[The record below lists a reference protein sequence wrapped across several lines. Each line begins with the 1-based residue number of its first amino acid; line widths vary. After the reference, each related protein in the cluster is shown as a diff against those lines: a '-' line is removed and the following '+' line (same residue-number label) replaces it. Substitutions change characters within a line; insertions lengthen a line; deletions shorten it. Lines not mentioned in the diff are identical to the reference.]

1 MQLGRLAQGVVAHGV
16 HLHVVRAVRLTERV
30 DGALQRG
37 AQHGV
42 GQHHLAAR
50 RRHRLGHFC
59 VQHVPRRT
67 GASEVRPL
75 KACAVVQAHHRSV
88 HTHVGMADPCGG
100 VALDED
106 GTALAGLDQHVHVV
120 LTVVVGRGVVVG
132 HTRGHFFRLV
142 GVRDALDHR
151 GLARGQCGGGQGEAH
166 ELQEVTT
173 ACGGRSQALVAE
185 RLINGFVLR
194 EFLTLEFLESLRL
207 VQVVES
213 RPVAFVVR
221 HVHSNL
227 SWLLVAISSGTWRT
241 PNHPFL

>member
-1 MQLGRLAQGVVAHGV
+1 MVCT
-16 HLHVVRAVRLTERV
+16 VRLTKSI

-67 GASEVRPL
+67 GTSKVRPL

-106 GTALAGLDQHVHVV
+106 RTALTGLDQHVHVV

-185 RLINGFVLR
+185 RLVNGFVLR
-194 EFLTLEFLESLRL
+194 EFLTLELLESLRL